1 MSLYINLMDISYGN
15 TVMEEIEVSDDAPGI
30 SMETSESSNDTRL
43 TTFFS
48 EFKEQMLI
56 HRVVS

>member
-15 TVMEEIEVSDDAPGI
+15 TVMEEIEVSDDAPAI

>member
-1 MSLYINLMDISYGN
+1 MDISYGN
-15 TVMEEIEVSDDAPGI
+15 TVMEEIEVSDDAPDI
-30 SMETSESSNDTRL
+30 SKETSESSNDTRL